1 LPIKAE
7 GAVVVVVVVVVVVCF
22 PVGTE
27 AATYCGLR
35 SSNTLSPC
43 SIVPRVHGADP
54 MILITGAIG

>member
-1 LPIKAE
+1 
-7 GAVVVVVVVVVVVCF
+7 VVVVVVVVVVCF